1 MKWSDINAFFAL
13 LRAGLWERWDDN
25 ANLNIDD
32 DEVDWEEVYRLAE
45 EQSVIGL
52 VSAGLDRFK
61 VHDSG
66 FNVPQEWALQFVGSS
81 LQLEQ
86 SNKSMNQYLARLIG
100 EMRRADIYALL
111 IKGQGLAQ
119 CYERPL
125 WRTNG
130 DIDLFLSDDNYQK
143 AKKYLQ
149 PLAST
154 VESEATY
161 EKHLGMT
168 LNGWVVELHGR
179 LRCGLSGRSDK
190 VLDKIQD
197 DVFFGGDV
205 RSWNNQGVP
214 VFMLSVEND
223 VFYVFT
229 HYLGHFYKGG
239 IGLRQICDW
248 CRLLWTYKDT
258 IKTDKLQS
266 YIKSSGLESEWKA
279 FGAFAVEYLGMPVSA
294 VPMVNENDNHKEK
307 LKRKAERIKDFILM
321 SGNFGHNRDM
331 SFYSKY
337 PYLIRKFYS
346 LKMRMGDLINHAR
359 IFPLDSLRFFLKIM
373 IDGLRSVSI
382 GE

>member
-1 MKWSDINAFFAL
+1 MKWDDINAFFAL
-13 LRAGLWERWDDN
+13 LRAGLWERWGDN
-25 ANLNIDD
+25 ANLSIDY
-32 DEVDWEEVYRLAE
+32 DEVDWGEVYRLAE
-45 EQSVIGL
+45 EQSVVGL
-52 VSAGLDRFK
+52 VAAGIDRFK
-61 VHDSG
+61 TLYPILKC
-66 FNVPQEWALQFVGSS
+66 PQEWALQFVGSS

-86 SNKSMNQYLARLIG
+86 SNKSMNQYLARLVG
-100 EMRRADIYALL
+100 EMRKADIYALL

-125 WRTNG
+125 WRANG
-130 DIDLFLSDDNYQK
+130 DIDLFLSDENYKK
-143 AKKYLQ
+143 AKNFLH

-179 LRCGLSGRSDK
+179 LLCGLSGRSDK
-190 VLDKIQD
+190 VLEKIQD

-258 IKTDKLQS
+258 IKTDKLRS

-337 PYLIRKFYS
+337 PFLIRKFYS

-373 IDGLRSVSI
+373 IDGLRSVSR